1 MQVADRNAKANARR
15 PECQN
20 ADPSKANPAL
30 PKLDQSAARKTRTSA
45 VPAVRPR
52 ASARPNAPANKESPM
67 KNLSR
72 LSAMAITSAL
82 AATSAWAGGC
92 APKCRSKCAPT
103 ATRGA
108 PKCIARCGA
117 RCGAKCGAA
126 ADPKLIKRPAGYRP
140 HYPSGPDAVAAG
152 GKLFRDT
159 SLSTN
164 GMSCA
169 SCHEGGK
176 SYQASFAQP
185 FPHKMAMASQTYGV
199 KQLHLDEA
207 IQVCMIGPMAARP
220 LPWKSAELA
229 NLMAFMEAEHKKFS
243 Q

>member
-1 MQVADRNAKANARR
+1 
-15 PECQN
+15 
-20 ADPSKANPAL
+20 
-30 PKLDQSAARKTRTSA
+30 
-45 VPAVRPR
+45 
-52 ASARPNAPANKESPM
+52 M

-82 AATSAWAGGC
+82 AVTSAWAAGC
-92 APKCRSKCAPT
+92 SPKCRSKCASA
-103 ATRGA
+103 ATRCA
-108 PKCIARCGA
+108 PKCGAKCGAKFGAKCGAKCGA
-117 RCGAKCGAA
+117 RCGAV

-140 HYPSGPDAVAAG
+140 NYPSTPAAIAAG

-159 SLSTN
+159 ALSTN

-176 SYQASFAQP
+176 SYQSSFAQP
-185 FPHKMAMASQTYGV
+185 FPHKMAMAAQTYGV

-207 IQVCMIGPMAARP
+207 IQVCMVGPMAAKP

-229 NLMAFMEAEHKKFS
+229 NLVAFMEAEHKKFGK
-243 Q
+243 

>member
-1 MQVADRNAKANARR
+1 
-15 PECQN
+15 
-20 ADPSKANPAL
+20 
-30 PKLDQSAARKTRTSA
+30 
-45 VPAVRPR
+45 
-52 ASARPNAPANKESPM
+52 M

-82 AATSAWAGGC
+82 ALTSAWAGGC
-92 APKCRSKCAPT
+92 APKCRSKCSPA
-103 ATRGA
+103 ATRCG
-108 PKCIARCGA
+108 PKCGTK
-117 RCGAKCGAA
+117 CGAKCGAA

-140 HYPSGPDAVAAG
+140 NYPSTPEALAAG

-159 SLSTN
+159 TLSTN

-176 SYQASFAQP
+176 SYQPSFAQP
-185 FPHKMAMASQTYGV
+185 FPHKMAMAATSYGV

-207 IQVCMIGPMAARP
+207 IQVCMIGPMAAKP

-229 NLMAFMEAEHKKFS
+229 NLVAFMKMEHKKFGK
-243 Q
+243 

>member
-1 MQVADRNAKANARR
+1 
-15 PECQN
+15 
-20 ADPSKANPAL
+20 
-30 PKLDQSAARKTRTSA
+30 
-45 VPAVRPR
+45 
-52 ASARPNAPANKESPM
+52 M

-82 AATSAWAGGC
+82 ALTSAWAGGC
-92 APKCRSKCAPT
+92 APKCRSKCNPA
-103 ATRGA
+103 ATRCG
-108 PKCIARCGA
+108 PKGGIK
-117 RCGAKCGAA
+117 CGAKCGAA

-140 HYPSGPDAVAAG
+140 NYPSTAEAIAAG

-159 SLSTN
+159 ALSTN

-176 SYQASFAQP
+176 SYQPSFAQP
-185 FPHKMAMASQTYGV
+185 FPHKMAMAAQTYGV

-207 IQVCMIGPMAARP
+207 IQVCMIGPMAAKP

-229 NLMAFMEAEHKKFS
+229 NLVAFMEVEHKKFS
-243 Q
+243 K